1 MRELFIWE
9 YILYNIV
16 IRTEKFLLF
25 LFRTLDSEI
34 SILFLKVVSKFQLK
48 EIDLIMLTIKPIY
61 PLIIIY
67 P

>member
-16 IRTEKFLLF
+16 IETEKFLLF
-25 LFRTLDSEI
+25 LFGSFDSEI

-48 EIDLIMLTIKPIY
+48 ETDLIMLTVTPIY

-67 P
+67 Q